1 MPTAFLDRIRVRTFL
16 ATIVV
21 AFMAVATPIRACCD
35 DFWSCVG
42 AVATGGLSCVVEDL
56 INSVKAM
63 VQNVEHLVSTLAQQ
77 AADVVNLAKNELGGA
92 ANDLRNL
99 AAQAESD
106 FNHAATMAQSL
117 VDQERRPV
125 MAAVSKNL
133 PAGIATPVPA
143 PGTMVR
149 PGAAVPP
156 PAGKGGTAKL
166 PGAAQTPQGTAVALT
181 LAEMPVDPK
190 DVLDALNRAKTAIDG
205 LRPDVT
211 GPLNSIRQF
220 ATTAEQQ
227 ALAAASSAGNI
238 AQSVLLSPLRT
249 LSGMLSDLITHPQN
263 IFDPSRLVDDAI
275 TSVTNQ
281 VIDTMNQVHDAV
293 MTQAKGTLDMAR
305 QPMQD
310 LLDRS
315 AASKKM
321 AEAMDKLQKRRNK
334 AALDALNGLIPRA
347 PMPASQLAVHV
358 AAFTH
363 PSGITAIDRT
373 VVQRGMLAPYNRLAA
388 SKLTAR
394 TMGTQLGSKIKK
406 PWQDFKRMQASTG
419 KPVPEAKPKVDAEI
433 ERRFAGKTPQQAEAE
448 KRAMLAEARTR
459 FGNDPKTL
467 QKVVDLIEGHPRIRV
482 FVGGPMPAMPARIA
496 Q

>member
-1 MPTAFLDRIRVRTFL
+1 MLSPSLNRNRVRAL
-16 ATIVV
+16 VATAAM
-21 AFMAVATPIRACCD
+21 AFMAVAVPLRACCD

-77 AADVVNLAKNELGGA
+77 AADVVNLAKSELNGA

-106 FNHAATMAQSL
+106 FNHAASMAQSL
-117 VDQERRPV
+117 VDHERMPGAMV
-125 MAAVSKNL
+125 AKNL
-133 PAGIATPVPA
+133 PGGLGMATPA
-143 PGTMVR
+143 PGAAAR
-149 PGAAVPP
+149 PGMAVAP
-156 PAGKGGTAKL
+156 GKGGATKA
-166 PGAAQTPQGTAVALT
+166 PGTPMTPQGMAMATTVG
-181 LAEMPVDPK
+181 EMPVDPK
-190 DVLDALNRAKTAIDG
+190 DVLAALNRAKAAIDG
-205 LRPDVT
+205 LRPDVA
-211 GPLNSIRQF
+211 GPLNSVRQF

-249 LSGMLSDLITHPQN
+249 LGGMLTDLINHPQN
-263 IFDPSRLVDDAI
+263 IFDPSRIVDDAI

-315 AASKKM
+315 AAAKKM
-321 AEAMDKLQKRRNK
+321 ADAMDKLQKRRNK
-334 AALDALNGLIPRA
+334 AALDALDGLIPRA
-347 PMPASQLAVHV
+347 PLPASQLAVHV
-358 AAFTH
+358 AGYTH
-363 PSGITAIDRT
+363 PSGITALDRT
-373 VVQRGMLAPYNRLAA
+373 MLQKGMLAPYNRLAA

-394 TMGTQLGSKIKK
+394 TMGTQLGARIKK

-433 ERRFAGKTPQQAEAE
+433 ERRFAGRTPQQAEAE

-467 QKVVDLIEGHPRIRV
+467 QKVVELIEGHPRIRA
-482 FVGGPMPAMPARIA
+482 FVGGPGPMPARVN